1 MTDYRRENVG
11 LNVLDDKILELSDPD
26 ILKRKKKEAENAV
39 TGLSTEDWKK
49 LRRLCKTDLYFL
61 ATTILGYTKLSVNL
75 HGHMCKWCEATD
87 HLQFREILMPRGHF
101 KSTILTIADCIRIAL
116 PDDSNALEGPRAR
129 GTNVRVLI
137 AHETHEAASRF
148 LFAITSHFLGNP
160 LLMGLFPECVPNPK
174 KNRINRYE
182 LELPRSEIWSEPTF
196 DTMGVGGRGQGRHYN
211 YLKLD
216 DLFGDKAR
224 DSAAERE
231 ATYTWFDNV
240 QSFFS
245 SFNEDHLDLIGTRW
259 AFDDLYS
266 HAHEM
271 YGDLLTK
278 YIRSCEEPDPARPGK
293 LIPIFPEMFPTEKL
307 AILKK
312 NQKVWQAQYVNNPG
326 EGLGK
331 FEAGWKRWFKF
342 LDNNTIVITHK
353 LFGADER
360 EIQERINIR
369 DLDIIFLIDPAMSG
383 HAAFI
388 ITGVDRRGR
397 VFVLKASKRSWT
409 PPELVEELFDDVN
422 KWRPRLVAIE
432 AVTFSEVYHYWIVR
446 EQALRNNRFKIEAAK
461 TRNRTKDE
469 RIMGLSNWYSGGLI
483 YYCEGQDE
491 LEIEHDVF
499 GASQQI
505 HLLDA
510 LAYGP
515 EFWKNGSTSNQMAEF
530 AEQTRQLL
538 AERDNETGYSR

>member
-1 MTDYRRENVG
+1 MADS
-11 LNVLDDKILELSDPD
+11 LDVIDNKILEISDPE
-26 ILKRKKKEAENAV
+26 ILKANRKEAENRV
-39 TGLSTEDWKK
+39 SGMPTEQWKQ
-49 LRRLCKTDLYFL
+49 LRLLCKSNLFFL
-61 ATTILGYTKLSVNL
+61 ATAILGYNKLSENL

-116 PDDSNALEGPRAR
+116 PDDSNSLSGPRAR
-129 GTNVRVLI
+129 GPNVRVLI
-137 AHETHEAASRF
+137 GHETHEAASRF
-148 LFAITSHFLGNP
+148 LFAITMHFMTNP
-160 LLMGLFPECVPNPK
+160 LLMGLFPECIPNPK

-182 LELPRSEIWSEPTF
+182 LELPRTEIWSEPTF

-224 DSAAERE
+224 DSEAERT

-278 YIRSCEEPDPARPGK
+278 YIRSCEEPQLDSAGK
-293 LIPIFPEMFPTEKL
+293 RTGRLIPIFPEMFPTEKL

-331 FEAGWKRWFKF
+331 FEAGWKRWFKMK
-342 LDNNTIVITHK
+342 DNNTILITHK
-353 LFGADER
+353 LFGSDQR
-360 EIQERINIR
+360 EIQETISIH

-383 HAAFI
+383 NAAFV

-397 VFVLKASKRSWT
+397 VFVIKASKRSWT
-409 PPELVEELFDDVN
+409 PPELVEELFSDVN

-432 AVTFSEVYHYWIVR
+432 AVTFSEVYHYWIIR

-469 RIMGLSNWYSGGLI
+469 RIMGLSNWYSSSLI
-483 YYCEGQDE
+483 YYMEGQDDIE
-491 LEIEHDVF
+491 VEHDTF

-515 EFWKNGSTSNQMAEF
+515 EFWKNGSVSNRMAEY

-538 AERDNETGYSR
+538 AERDPLTGYSS